1 MSKTMEAPVAAEG
14 KKGKKGLIITIL
26 VALIAI
32 GAGAGGTWYYLK
44 TTGGEEE
51 SAKPKPK
58 PTAFADLD
66 VFTVNLDED
75 GHYLQVGL
83 TVKIRETPVAAEIK
97 KQMPEIRNRVLM
109 VLSSKKP
116 AQISNI
122 AGKQQL
128 SQEILH
134 EIKQSLST
142 EEFQEDVLDVL
153 FTSFVIQ

>member
-26 VALIAI
+26 VAMIAI
-32 GAGAGGTWYYLK
+32 GAGAGGTWYYMK
-44 TTGGEEE
+44 TSGGEEE
-51 SAKPKPK
+51 PAKPK
-58 PTAFADLD
+58 PTAFADLE

-97 KQMPEIRNRVLM
+97 KQMPEIRNRILM

-116 AQISNI
+116 AQISNTV
-122 AGKQQL
+122 GKQQL
-128 SQEILH
+128 SQEILN
-134 EIKQSLST
+134 EIKQSLSS